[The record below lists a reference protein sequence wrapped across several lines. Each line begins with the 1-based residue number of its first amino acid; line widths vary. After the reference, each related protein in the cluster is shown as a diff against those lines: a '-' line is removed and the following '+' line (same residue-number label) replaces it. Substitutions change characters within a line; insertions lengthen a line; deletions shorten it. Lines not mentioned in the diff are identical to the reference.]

1 MDKETALLETKVKGI
16 VKLVRR
22 GYYVIVKLPNGEDIT
37 IHDYNPIERV
47 YNVGDDFEE
56 TCYIKKAELAGRF
69 NPIQTL
75 RLSFKKDS

>member
-1 MDKETALLETKVKGI
+1 MDKEIALLETKVRGV

-22 GYYVIVKLPNGEDIT
+22 GYYVIVKLPNGDDIT
-37 IHDYNPIERV
+37 IHDYDPAERT
-47 YNVGDDFEE
+47 YNVGDNFEE

-75 RLSFKKDS
+75 RLSFKKDY